1 MTHRTGWKLF
11 FIITILYLLLGIYS
25 FVQDTQQPI
34 AISNSD
40 IFGWLF
46 LLVFASLSVIASYGY
61 AWRKTIGFGKFWYG
75 LRAAVLISVVYE
87 GYQLYIATD
96 TEVGEKLF
104 VTIVGILYFSFFS
117 RLMLKYATEDK

>member
-61 AWRKTIGFGKFWYG
+61 AWRKTIGFGKFWYV
-75 LRAAVLISVVYE
+75 LLAAVLISVVYE
-87 GYQLYIATD
+87 GYQLYLATD

>member
-25 FVQDTQQPI
+25 FVQDSQQPF
-34 AISNSD
+34 AMSNSD

-61 AWRKTIGFGKFWYG
+61 AWRKTIGFGKFWYA
-75 LRAAVLISVVYE
+75 LLAAVLISVVYE
-87 GYQLYIATD
+87 GYQLYLATD

>member
-1 MTHRTGWKLF
+1 M
-11 FIITILYLLLGIYS
+11 
-25 FVQDTQQPI
+25 QDTQQPI

-61 AWRKTIGFGKFWYG
+61 AWRKTIGFGKFWYV
-75 LRAAVLISVVYE
+75 LLAAVLISVVYE
-87 GYQLYIATD
+87 GYQLYLATD